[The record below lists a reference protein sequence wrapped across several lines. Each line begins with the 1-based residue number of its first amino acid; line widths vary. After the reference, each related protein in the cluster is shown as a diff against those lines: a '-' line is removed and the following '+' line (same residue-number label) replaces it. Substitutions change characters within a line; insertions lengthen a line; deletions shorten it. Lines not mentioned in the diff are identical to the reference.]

1 MEDVDGEAMARTVA
15 VGSKAVRLGV
25 ARERRPCGFGEERDQ
40 RRTVW
45 SVAEEETKVSLLGQR
60 FRDVTA
66 PVWPLK

>member
-1 MEDVDGEAMARTVA
+1 MEDVLGDAMARTEA

-25 ARERRPCGFGEERDQ
+25 ARERRPCGLGEDKDHS
-40 RRTVW
+40 RTVW

-66 PVWPLK
+66 PVCPLK